1 MNTPKLINKEVW
13 EKVITHNAKKKRS
26 PKRKAPKALK
36 KAKDV
41 KVSSSMFAYV
51 SMIDVHRAMHNY
63 NSNILGST
71 PNSKVAAAWC
81 AHIGV
86 KSMQA
91 KWFGYESWEP
101 GRPGDYLLEVQDAHR
116 FLQACIK
123 WGWEPK
129 WQQTA

>member
-1 MNTPKLINKEVW
+1 MDTPKPINKEVW
-13 EKVITHNAKKKRS
+13 EKVITHNAKRKRN
-26 PKRKAPKALK
+26 PKRTDPKALK
-36 KAKDV
+36 KAKDA
-41 KVSSSMFAYV
+41 KGSSLFAYV

-63 NSNILGST
+63 NSSTLGST

-91 KWFGYESWEP
+91 QWFGYESWEP

-129 WQQTA
+129 WQQTT